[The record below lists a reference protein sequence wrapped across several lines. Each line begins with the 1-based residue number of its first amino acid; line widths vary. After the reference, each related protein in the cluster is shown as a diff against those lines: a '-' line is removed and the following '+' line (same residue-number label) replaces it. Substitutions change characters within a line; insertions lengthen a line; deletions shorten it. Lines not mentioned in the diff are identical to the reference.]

1 MASDVIVLI
10 YLFVMLRLDRID
22 VNYCGIVDHNFVLLG
37 KVFFTIIHLPHL
49 CANLQAL
56 NSGHLLNLPYTT
68 LFEYLEVKIL
78 SRLMIIELDFHLNS

>member
-37 KVFFTIIHLPHL
+37 KVFLR
-49 CANLQAL
+49 
-56 NSGHLLNLPYTT
+56 
-68 LFEYLEVKIL
+68 LFIYRTYAQTC
-78 SRLMIIELDFHLNS
+78 RL